1 GNVWA
6 VLVNAAHGVVVM
18 STNGSFSY
26 TPEIGRASCRECI
39 YQVCDVDNDCA
50 STTVTITVAAVNDV
64 PVANPDS
71 YPVDEDIVLHG
82 DVRTNEVP
90 SGDGGNVW
98 AVLVNAAHGVV
109 VMSPNGSFSYT
120 PMANYNGPDTFTYQV
135 CDVDNDCAGTTVT
148 ITVGPVNDVPVANP
162 DSYTVNED
170 AVLSG
175 NMSTN
180 GNFSYTPAANYNGP
194 DTFTYQVCDVDND
207 CAGTTVTITVDA
219 VNDVP
224 VANPD
229 SYTVNEDTVLSG
241 DVSTNDV
248 PSGDGGNVWAVLVNA
263 AHGVVV
269 MSTNGTFS
277 YTPAANYNGPDS
289 FTYQVCDVD
298 NDCASA
304 TVTIAVGSVNDVPV
318 VNPDSY
324 TVNEDAVLSG

>member
-109 VMSPNGSFSYT
+109 VMSTNGSFSYT
-120 PMANYNGPDTFTYQV
+120 PRSDENTSDLYTHRECVWGNE
-135 CDVDNDCAGTTVT
+135 CASTTVT
-148 ITVGPVNDVPVANP
+148 ITVTPVNDVPVANP
-162 DSYTVNED
+162 DSYTVNE
-170 AVLSG
+170 
-175 NMSTN
+175 
-180 GNFSYTPAANYNGP
+180 
-194 DTFTYQVCDVDND
+194 
-207 CAGTTVTITVDA
+207 
-219 VNDVP
+219 
-224 VANPD
+224 
-229 SYTVNEDTVLSG
+229 
-241 DVSTNDV
+241 
-248 PSGDGGNVWAVLVNA
+248 
-263 AHGVVV
+263 
-269 MSTNGTFS
+269 
-277 YTPAANYNGPDS
+277 
-289 FTYQVCDVD
+289 
-298 NDCASA
+298 
-304 TVTIAVGSVNDVPV
+304 
-318 VNPDSY
+318 
-324 TVNEDAVLSG
+324 